1 MFPRK
6 ILSQLK
12 SQSKEKKVVLL
23 LGPRQV
29 GKTTL
34 LKALHDELAQ
44 KHKCLFLDIDILS
57 NYEKVSTFESLL
69 NTLKLQGYNEKQ
81 KDFFY
86 LFLDEF
92 QKHPALAIIMK
103 NVYDNCTNIKIYASG
118 SSSLSIKNQ
127 IQESLAGRKQIK
139 EIFPL
144 DFEEFLVFKQEEKS
158 LANLKCISTLKGN
171 QLDSTTKELY
181 VLLDEFLIFG
191 GYPEVALKSTREEKV
206 AVLDSIFDLYVKKD
220 LVDYLKMDKILPMK
234 KLIEFLAVNHGQKI
248 KYDELAKV
256 ASLSYAETKT
266 YIDIL
271 RETYIIEEVRP
282 FFTNQK
288 KELIKIPKIYFIDP
302 GVRNYFVNNFN
313 NISLRTDAG
322 FLFEGF
328 ILAELLKKEVK
339 KIAFWQDKNK
349 KEVDIIINDNGLPL
363 PIEVKYKKTLK
374 SEDFRG
380 LDKFLKTYPKTIRAY
395 LINLAQQKKQKR
407 VQLLLPYTLDLIMD
421 N

>member
-1 MFPRK
+1 
-6 ILSQLK
+6 
-12 SQSKEKKVVLL
+12 
-23 LGPRQV
+23 
-29 GKTTL
+29 
-34 LKALHDELAQ
+34 
-44 KHKCLFLDIDILS
+44 
-57 NYEKVSTFESLL
+57 
-69 NTLKLQGYNEKQ
+69 
-81 KDFFY
+81 
-86 LFLDEF
+86 
-92 QKHPALAIIMK
+92 MK

-407 VQLLLPYTLDLIMD
+407 VQLLLPYILDLIMD